1 MLRFIKNPKGVLKV
15 LFKEGGVKA
24 VYGPGK
30 RWVLEIGDLHSYA
43 MGTKVDLPKGIDLRS
58 NLNELRDF
66 AEVVDLKQDSI
77 AVVYVNGVFSE
88 VLIAGLYAY
97 WKGVNH
103 FEIKVFNTQE
113 MELPENMDPTLR
125 SILARRGFI
134 RLMQVEHGEQG
145 LLLKDGSLLKV
156 LEPGE
161 YFFWNNQLNLKLM
174 KANMQRR
181 AVELNGQEMLTK
193 DKASLRINLLGEIR
207 VVNIERA
214 LLENKDYDKQA
225 YYLLSMALRS
235 YVSELSLDELLS
247 TKVELAEKVAKT
259 CSTKLADIG
268 LELLEVGIRDIILPG
283 EMRQIMNE
291 VLVAEKRAQA
301 NSITRREETAST
313 RSLMNTAKLM
323 ENNPMLWKL
332 KEMEYLEKVVSKV
345 GTINITGG
353 DFGANLRELLSPA

>member
-15 LFKEGGVKA
+15 LFKDGGIKA
-24 VYGPGK
+24 IYGPGK
-30 RWVLEIGDLHSYA
+30 RRVLERGDLHSYA

-58 NLNELRDF
+58 NLNELKDF

-97 WKGVNH
+97 WKGVNQ
-103 FEIKVFNTQE
+103 FEIKVFDTQA

-134 RLMQVEHGEQG
+134 RLMQMEHGEQG
-145 LLLKDGSLLKV
+145 LLLKEGSLLKV
-156 LEPGE
+156 LDPGE

-235 YVSELSLDELLS
+235 YVAELSLDELLS